1 MTNTKSLVLGIG
13 SKELTKK
20 FYDNWSNDYDRTLA
34 DWNYKIPLKCA
45 NLLKIKLKYEPRQVL
60 DLACGTGLFGNELK
74 KIYKQSNLY
83 GSDISNASLLIA
95 KQKKIYDNLEK
106 YNFENKHIYKIKF
119 DLVSMIGSMTYCKN
133 FDKLFENVKFYLKKK
148 GIFIFSHRLDLWL
161 NQDFDKILQKFS
173 KDFKILNIS
182 RPYNYLPLN
191 KDFKNKIKIR
201 IVLLQKC

>member
-1 MTNTKSLVLGIG
+1 MTKPKSLLDGIG
-13 SKELTKK
+13 SISITKK
-20 FYDNWSNDYDRTLA
+20 YYDDWSKKYDQTLDKWKYQA
-34 DWNYKIPLKCA
+34 PKKSA
-45 NLLKIKLKYEPRQVL
+45 FLLKQEIKIKPDYIL
-60 DLACGTGLFGNELK
+60 DLACGTGLFGIELK
-74 KIYKQSNLY
+74 KLNQKSKIY
-83 GSDISNASLLIA
+83 GSDISYKSIKIA

>member
-95 KQKKIYDNLEK
+95 KQKKIYDNLKCLSFEKIVK
-106 YNFENKHIYKIKF
+106 YNFKF
-119 DLVSMIGSMTYCKN
+119 DLISLIGAMTYANN
-133 FDKLFENVKFYLKKK
+133 FNKLFDNVYLNLKLK
-148 GIFIFSHRLDLWL
+148 GHFIFSHRIDLWKK
-161 NQDFDKILQKFS
+161 NNFDKVLLNNEKKF
-173 KDFKILNIS
+173 KLKYKS
-182 RPYNYLPLN
+182 RPILYLPSN
-191 KDFKNKIKIR
+191 SDFQKKIKVR
-201 IVLLQKC
+201 IILLQKY